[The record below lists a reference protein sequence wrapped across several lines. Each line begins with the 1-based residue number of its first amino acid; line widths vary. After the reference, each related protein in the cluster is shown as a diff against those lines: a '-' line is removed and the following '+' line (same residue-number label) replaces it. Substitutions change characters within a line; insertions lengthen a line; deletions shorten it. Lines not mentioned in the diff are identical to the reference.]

1 MKGKAAKPKKSMEE
15 TIEQEEQVKVAKGEQ
30 LALIDTAPEN
40 SKEIIRHAKKYKAAM
55 QERVAALAIE
65 KEEKQT
71 LLGLIK
77 ESGAKPVDGKITLN
91 LNGFKITV
99 TPRDELVKVKE
110 DGESDSDMND

>member
-1 MKGKAAKPKKSMEE
+1 L
-15 TIEQEEQVKVAKGEQ
+15 EEQVEVSKGEQ
-30 LALIDTAPEN
+30 LALIVTTPEN

-65 KEEKQT
+65 KEEKQV

-91 LNGFKITV
+91 LDGFKITV

-110 DGESDSDMND
+110 DGESESED